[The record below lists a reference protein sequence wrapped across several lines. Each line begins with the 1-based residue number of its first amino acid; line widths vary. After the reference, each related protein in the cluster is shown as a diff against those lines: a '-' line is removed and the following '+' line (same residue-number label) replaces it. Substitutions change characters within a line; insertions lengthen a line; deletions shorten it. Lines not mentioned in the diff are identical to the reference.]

1 MVHPHTEPARK
12 LLEAEGLSYQGFVDI
27 FDGGPTLEAEL
38 SKLRVMRESKCL
50 RAVCGQP
57 PAEGVLCLV
66 SNTNYLNY
74 RAVLSTFTP
83 EADTV
88 ALTEADCDALGI
100 GEGDQVHIVALNSRE
115 TL

>member
-1 MVHPHTEPARK
+1 
-12 LLEAEGLSYQGFVDI
+12 
-27 FDGGPTLEAEL
+27 
-38 SKLRVMRESKCL
+38 
-50 RAVCGQP
+50 
-57 PAEGVLCLV
+57 VLCLV